1 MLPKEIFLPD
11 PESIPD
17 TLLAV
22 SVVAEGLSWTV
33 SVMVLE
39 VLVLRVELPP

>member
-17 TLLAV
+17 TLL
-22 SVVAEGLSWTV
+22 VVCVIQHVFALNKGA
-33 SVMVLE
+33 MFAFN
-39 VLVLRVELPP
+39 R